1 MYRKRT
7 IEETI
12 KKASN
17 NFSVVM
23 LTGPRQVGK
32 TTVLQNC
39 DSNRKYVTLDNLAD
53 RKMAIEDPDLF
64 LQKYEPPVFIDGVQ
78 YAPNLFSSIKLQV
91 DQQKKKGMYWLTGSQ
106 QFHLMKGVSE
116 SLAGRIAI
124 LKLQGFSQQEKF
136 DFSIGNVFLDTQSV
150 LNCQPMKINLMDLYK
165 IIWRGS
171 SPDLVCSD
179 DIDWEM
185 FYDSYVQSYL
195 ERDVRDLGAVSNELT
210 FLKFMRA
217 IAARTGQLLNYS
229 DISRDVGVSSPTVKS
244 WLSILQT
251 SGIIYLLEP
260 YYANLTN
267 RMTKMPKI
275 YFLDTGLAC
284 YLTNWQ
290 TYQALESGAMNGAIF
305 ETYVV
310 SEILK
315 SFWFHGKRAPLF
327 FYRDKDQKE
336 IDLIIENNWQLIP
349 IEIKKKTVPD
359 KSDIRNFDVLTSYS
373 SGYENGFVVCLA
385 QDYSFVTE
393 RVRAIPIGYL

>member
-1 MYRKRT
+1 MYIKRT

-23 LTGPRQVGK
+23 ITGPRQVGK

-39 DSNRKYVTLDNLAD
+39 DPDRKYVSLDNMSD

-64 LQKYEPPVFIDGVQ
+64 LQKYEPPVLIDEVQ
-78 YAPNLFSSIKLQV
+78 YAPNLFSSIKLKV
-91 DQQKKKGMYWLTGSQ
+91 DQEKKKGMYWLTGSQ
-106 QFHLMKGVSE
+106 QFHLMNGVSE

-124 LKLQGFSQQEKF
+124 LKLNGFSQQERF
-136 DFSIGNVFLDTQSV
+136 GISLENVFLDTDIALRQ
-150 LNCQPMKINLMDLYK
+150 QPLKINVMDLYK
-165 IIWRGS
+165 VIWRGS
-171 SPDLVCSD
+171 YPALTCTD
-179 DIDWEM
+179 DADWEM
-185 FYDSYVQSYL
+185 FYDSYIQSYI
-195 ERDVRDLGAVSNELT
+195 ERDVRDLGSISNELT
-210 FLKFMRA
+210 FLKFIRA
-217 IAARTGQLLNYS
+217 VAARTGQLLNYS
-229 DISRDVGVSSPTVKS
+229 DISKDVGVSSPTIKS

-290 TYQALESGAMNGAIF
+290 TYQTLESGAMNGAIF

-315 SFWFHGKRAPLF
+315 SFWFLGKRAPLF
-327 FYRDKDQKE
+327 FYRDKDQRE
-336 IDLIIENNWQLIP
+336 IDLLIENNGQLIP
-349 IEIKKKTVPD
+349 IEIKKKTAPD
-359 KSDIRNFDVLTSYS
+359 KTDIKNFAVLN
-373 SGYENGFVVCLA
+373 YEKGFVVCLSS
-385 QDYSFVTE
+385 DYSFITE
-393 RVRAIPIGYL
+393 KVKSISIGFL